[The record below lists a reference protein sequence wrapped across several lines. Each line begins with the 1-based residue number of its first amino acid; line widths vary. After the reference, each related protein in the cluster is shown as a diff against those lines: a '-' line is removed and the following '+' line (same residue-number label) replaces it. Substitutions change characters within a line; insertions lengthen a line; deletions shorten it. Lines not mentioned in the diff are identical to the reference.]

1 MRICRDGHAA
11 WLQALCKSKGIAVAA
26 VPAAMTWRRSSFAG
40 MALPL
45 NFSVT
50 VSHRRAAA
58 TCERRDRL
66 AHSSQEAGFSA
77 ADDLPSPGLGRL
89 GYGCVNKSAHGFASC
104 REAPMTLPVERDG
117 PVTTMPSPTIV
128 NRRTLLAILGSS
140 IVTPLPAPRVAF
152 AQEAWPVRAVRY
164 VNGFPAG
171 GATDTLSRILCQKM
185 SELSGQ
191 SFIVENKGGAGGVLG
206 ADAVAKAPP
215 DGYTVG
221 LGGIASNVLAIGS
234 YAKLPY
240 DPRLDFTFIGGMWQ
254 LPNILSARRD
264 LFSSDLKEL
273 LAAFKKEPRKYTYAS
288 AGFGT
293 TLHLSGEMMN
303 SMAGV
308 QVTHIPYK
316 GAGPALTD
324 LLGGRVD
331 LLFDNLPGSLPRGR
345 AGQSRPV
352 AVTARSRIAEL
363 PDVPAFAE
371 ILPGYE
377 MTSWTAM
384 IGPANMNPAL
394 VAQMNALLARALADP
409 ALKAR
414 YAELGATAWP
424 TSPAEIQAFRDS
436 EQLRL
441 LPVMKA
447 AGVKPE

>member
-1 MRICRDGHAA
+1 
-11 WLQALCKSKGIAVAA
+11 
-26 VPAAMTWRRSSFAG
+26 
-40 MALPL
+40 
-45 NFSVT
+45 
-50 VSHRRAAA
+50 
-58 TCERRDRL
+58 
-66 AHSSQEAGFSA
+66 
-77 ADDLPSPGLGRL
+77 
-89 GYGCVNKSAHGFASC
+89 
-104 REAPMTLPVERDG
+104 
-117 PVTTMPSPTIV
+117 
-128 NRRTLLAILGSS
+128 LLAILGGS
-140 IVTPLPAPRVAF
+140 IATPLVAPRIAF
-152 AQEAWPVRAVRY
+152 AQAAWPTRAVRY

-240 DPRLDFTFIGGMWQ
+240 DPRGDFTFIGGMWQ
-254 LPNILSARRD
+254 LPNILSARKD
-264 LFSSDLKEL
+264 LFSSDLGEL

-308 QVTHIPYK
+308 EVTHIPYR

-331 LLFDNLPGSLPRGR
+331 LLFDNLPGSLPSVR
-345 AGQSRPV
+345 AGQIKPV
-352 AVTARSRIAEL
+352 AVTARARIPEL
-363 PDVPAFAE
+363 PDVPTMAE
-371 ILPGYE
+371 VLPGYE
-377 MTSWTAM
+377 ITSWTAM
-384 IGPANMNPAL
+384 VGPANMKADL
-394 VAQMNALLARALADP
+394 VAQVNALTVKALADP

-414 YAELGATAWP
+414 YADLGATPWP
-424 TSPAEIQAFRDS
+424 TSPAEIKAFRDS
-436 EQLRL
+436 EEVRL

-447 AGVKPE
+447 AGIKPE